1 MKNLNYWLTILFTI
15 LITNTFSQNWG
26 TQVIFDGPTT
36 YQVYSQKFSISDSEF
51 LITDLRVGERYENIE
66 SFEIR
71 TITVYRAFNVDEFMT
86 DQPVVYFIHGGAWID
101 GYADWYEFVAQSFTG
116 EMGWVTA
123 LVDYRLTSDSVF
135 IADEYCPNREECPEN
150 ENRKKAAWYP
160 DNINDVAD
168 GFQWVYNNIAFNG
181 GDPENIFVFGHS
193 AGGHLASLLATHQNF
208 ITDRP
213 KIKGLISMSGA
224 YKLKTINMFAFANV
238 LNQTFHGGFLNNE
251 AELDEAS
258 PITYLSDEE
267 TFPRFFLLHCSL
279 DLPSLPEQKIVFKNA
294 LIYNN
299 IPVDD
304 SFLMGYDHES
314 EMVAIAD
321 IDETVTQQ
329 IITFIQENM
338 TQTIQIP
345 AGWSGISSY
354 IIPREKDIEDVFE
367 GHIDDIEWISTP
379 TSYFDPV
386 NNVNTIGDWSTQTG
400 YLIKAITPFN
410 LTFTGTVT
418 ENTSVQFQNGWNLM
432 PVLSKKNVAAE
443 SFFSGN
449 PQFIIAKEVAETKVF
464 WPDYSVQ
471 SLSELQPGKAYWVL
485 IADEK

>member
-1 MKNLNYWLTILFTI
+1 MKNMFYWLLISIL
-15 LITNTFSQNWG
+15 LITTSVKSQNWG
-26 TQVIFDGPTT
+26 AEVIFAQPTT
-36 YQVYSQKFSISDSEF
+36 YQVYSQKILYSDSAF
-51 LITDLRVGERYENIE
+51 LITDLRVGDRYENIE
-66 SFEIR
+66 SFETR
-71 TITVYRAFNVDEFMT
+71 TVTVYRAFNGDEYPT
-86 DQPVVYFIHGGAWID
+86 EQPVVYFVHGGAWID
-101 GYADWYEFVAQSFTG
+101 GYANWYEFVAQSFTG
-116 EMGWVTA
+116 EMGWVTVVA
-123 LVDYRLTSDSVF
+123 DYRLTSDSVF

-160 DNINDVAD
+160 DNINDVAQ
-168 GFQWVYNNIAFNG
+168 GFQWVYDSISGYG

-208 ITDRP
+208 GANRP

-224 YKLKTINMFAFANV
+224 YKLKTLNMLVLGDA

-258 PITYLSDEE
+258 PVTYLSDEE

-314 EMVAIAD
+314 EMLAIAD
-321 IDETVTQQ
+321 IDDPVTQQ
-329 IITFIQENM
+329 IVEFIQENM

-354 IIPREKDIEDVFE
+354 IVPRENNIEDVFE
-367 GHIDDIEWISTP
+367 GHIDDIEWISSP
-379 TSYFDPV
+379 TGYFDPA
-386 NNVNTIGDWSTQTG
+386 NNTNTIGDWSTETG
-400 YLIKAITPFN
+400 YMVKAINPFQ
-410 LTFTGTVT
+410 LTLTGSVT
-418 ENTSVQFQNGWNLM
+418 EFTNVQFQNGWNLM
-432 PVLSKKNVAAE
+432 PVLNKKEIAAE
-443 SFFSGN
+443 SFFAGN
-449 PQFIIAKEVAETKVF
+449 SQFIIAKEVAGTKVF
-464 WPDYSVQ
+464 WPEFSVQ
-471 SLSELQPGKAYWVL
+471 SLSDLQPGKAYWVL
-485 IADEK
+485 ISEER